1 MQVSYKGSIII
12 DQQHSTTMNYICSL
26 ICFTDSVYSS
36 LYNTYIIKQCE
47 IYASQKLSSVYISTL
62 YHYTMGKTSISQ
74 SKFIHSILKFHSL
87 FLNVFNYD
95 KMSNKKTINEK
106 QYKIDISK
114 NLRLKRKAEMKFLYK
129 VFSFQVQSSN
139 NSNFCKWKIQSY
151 LEYQI
156 AYCSIKKGVCFGFIM
171 TVQNI

>member
-129 VFSFQVQSSN
+129 VNSVLKFSH
-139 NSNFCKWKIQSY
+139 
-151 LEYQI
+151 QI
-156 AYCSIKKGVCFGFIM
+156 IPIFANVKFNHIWYIKQHIVLLKRVFAFDS
-171 TVQNI
+171 